1 MTRIMISS
9 RYENNRP
16 NHAEICQLARA
27 IFLCLGVLEY
37 TLTYKIIFNINFKII
52 YP

>member
-1 MTRIMISS
+1 MISS

-37 TLTYKIIFNINFKII
+37 TLAFKGKWKDF
-52 YP
+52 

>member
-37 TLTYKIIFNINFKII
+37 TLTLVHRSV
-52 YP
+52 PP